1 MKENITTDDIHI
13 RTDLK
18 AGDIGYITWL
28 HGVLYKEEFN
38 YSIYFESYVA
48 KGLSEFYEQ
57 YDPAKDRVWIC
68 EHDNRIIGFLLL
80 MHKENAT
87 AQLRFFILESHY
99 RGIGLGKKLMK
110 LLKDFL
116 HEKNYKHCY
125 LWTTNEQRTAIQL
138 YKKAGFILT
147 EEKQSDVFGKTLTE
161 QRYDLKIAK

>member
-80 MHKENAT
+80 MHKGNAT
-87 AQLRFFILESHY
+87 AQLRFFYFRNS
-99 RGIGLGKKLMK
+99 
-110 LLKDFL
+110 
-116 HEKNYKHCY
+116 
-125 LWTTNEQRTAIQL
+125 IQGHRSW
-138 YKKAGFILT
+138 KKAD
-147 EEKQSDVFGKTLTE
+147 E
-161 QRYDLKIAK
+161 IAKGFSA